1 MKHKKFRELLHSI
14 DQAKAIHHG
23 ERKPGRVF
31 HYEPV
36 RVRAIRMRLRLT
48 QHKFAA
54 LLCVSL
60 GTLRNWEQG
69 RTAPE
74 GAAIALLRVTEAK
87 PEAVLEALHANR

>member
-1 MKHKKFRELLHSI
+1 MRPKEFQELLHSL
-14 DQAKAIHHG
+14 DQARAIHRG
-23 ERKPGRVF
+23 ERKPSRVF

-36 RVRAIRMRLRLT
+36 RVRSIRVKLGLT

-87 PEAVLEALHANR
+87 PEAVLEALHIR